1 MKNLLL
7 LIALT
12 IICLSCRAQSKLD
25 SAQIAENMR
34 NDPKAQ
40 GIRPNKPLP
49 NKPKTYSIGLLVD
62 SLQYVQLTQEFTKAE
77 ILLDN
82 SKGLDHAEV
91 KATISFIEQLKTLF
105 AKQKELQDKASK

>member
-12 IICLSCRAQSKLD
+12 IICLYC
-25 SAQIAENMR
+25 
-34 NDPKAQ
+34 KAQ
-40 GIRPNKPLP
+40 DTTKVKPSAKKLITH
-49 NKPKTYSIGLLVD
+49 NTETGQKKPVNYSIGLLVD

-105 AKQKELQDKASK
+105 AKQKELQDKARK